1 MAPSAAQLALPIY
14 ASREAVLQAV
24 RENQIVV
31 VEAPTGSGKTTQL
44 PQMLMDAGLAGE
56 RIIGVTQPRRVAA
69 VTVARRVAEE
79 RNCRL
84 GGEVGYAI
92 RFDEQASSSTRIKY
106 MTDGTLLR
114 ESLED
119 TRLSAYSII
128 ILDEAHERSLNT
140 DLLFGILKR
149 LTTHKHRRKSLKL
162 LITSATL
169 EATKVSQYFGSC
181 PVQSVSGRQY
191 DVSVSHSLENHDNDY
206 YQAAIDTAMQVHLN
220 EAPGDILM
228 FLTGQGEI
236 MKAVKQLNNAVS
248 SLPADADCDALLVM
262 PLYAAMPPD
271 MQARV
276 FAPCPEGCRRLI
288 VATNVAET
296 SITVDG
302 IVYVIDPGRVKQ
314 KSYSPQTGLDA
325 LSVVPISRVQA
336 VQRAGRA
343 GRTRPGKCFRLYT
356 QHYFDHNM
364 PNITV
369 PEIQRTSLL
378 SACLYLKSLSSDIDV
393 ISFDYLDPP
402 QPEALEDALR
412 QLFILDAIDSD
423 GKVTP
428 LGKEMARLPL
438 DPCLARMLIA
448 AANLSC
454 LPEALTVAAMLSA
467 ESIFSENRG
476 PEQIAR
482 MDVEQLGHASGITA
496 NGQQVL
502 KQLMEDG
509 PGDHVFLLRLYKAWQ
524 EAECSSNW
532 CQAAGLN
539 MRGMR
544 FARDVEGQLEAAIE
558 SSRSTFFDRALQ
570 DGTIGRSKK
579 RRRTGQNPE
588 LELRQAVLIG
598 FASRLAR
605 RMLTHNGYKTLGER
619 SILAQLHP
627 VTARIA
633 PDEDGLLPEWVVYHE
648 LLATSKN
655 LLRKVC
661 PVDATWVNYITPKIT
676 NADVSRLRGRHQLQ
690 HQQPGLTVAPM
701 SSTDVEPSHAAAAQ
715 RSQAAV
721 DAARARFLARK
732 AVRR

>member
-1 MAPSAAQLALPIY
+1 MPPGAGQLALPIY
-14 ASREAVLQAV
+14 ASHDAIIKAV
-24 RENQIVV
+24 RHHQIVV

-44 PQMLMDAGLAGE
+44 PQMLLDAGLAGD
-56 RIIGVTQPRRVAA
+56 RMIGVTQPRRVAA

-79 RNCRL
+79 RDCRV
-84 GGEVGYAI
+84 GDEVGYAI
-92 RFDEQASSSTRIKY
+92 RFDEHASSKTRIKY

-119 TRLSAYSII
+119 TRLSAYSVI

-169 EATKVSQYFGSC
+169 EAAKVSAYFSGC
-181 PVQSVSGRQY
+181 PIQSISGRQY

-206 YQAAIDTAMQVHLN
+206 YQAAIDTAMQVHLH

-236 MKAVKQLNNAVS
+236 TKAVRQLNEAVS
-248 SLPADADCDALLVM
+248 SLPADCECDALLVM

-271 MQARV
+271 MQARI

-296 SITVDG
+296 SITVSG

-325 LSVVPISRVQA
+325 LTVVPISRVQA

-343 GRTRPGKCFRLYT
+343 GRTQPGKCFRLYT
-356 QHYFDHNM
+356 QQYFDRDM

-378 SACLYLKSLSSDIDV
+378 SACLYLKSLSNDIDV

-412 QLFILDAIDSD
+412 QLFILDAID
-423 GKVTP
+423 GQGEVTP
-428 LGKEMARLPL
+428 LGSQMARLPL

-448 AANLSC
+448 AANLGC
-454 LPEALTVAAMLSA
+454 LPEALIVAAMLSA
-467 ESIFSENRG
+467 DSIFAENRG

-482 MDVEQLGHASGITA
+482 MDAQQLVQAGGITA
-496 NGQQVL
+496 AGQQLV
-502 KQLMEDG
+502 KKLMEDG
-509 PGDHVFLLRLYKAWQ
+509 PGDHILLLRLYRAWQ
-524 EAECSSNW
+524 ETGCNGNW

-539 MRGMR
+539 TRGMR

-558 SSRSTFFDRALQ
+558 NSNSTFFERALG
-570 DGTIGRSKK
+570 DGSIGRAKK
-579 RRRTGQNPE
+579 RRKTSHSSE
-588 LELRQAVLIG
+588 IELRQAILIG
-598 FASRLAR
+598 FASRLAH
-605 RMLTHNGYKTLGER
+605 RMPTHNGYKTLGER
-619 SILAQLHP
+619 SVLAQLHP
-627 VTARIA
+627 VTANIA
-633 PDEDGLLPEWVVYHE
+633 ADEDGLLPEWVVYHE
-648 LLATSKN
+648 LIATSKN

-661 PVDATWVNYITPKIT
+661 PVDATWVSFITPKIA
-676 NADVSRLRGRHQLQ
+676 NADVNRLRGGHRE
-690 HQQPGLTVAPM
+690 QPSQGGRDIETVSVSAA
-701 SSTDVEPSHAAAAQ
+701 EQAAAAVVP
-715 RSQAAV
+715 RPQAAV
-721 DAARARFLARK
+721 EAARARFLARK
-732 AVRR
+732 AGRL